1 MTIVLTTTA
10 DMNAAAQTW
19 RATGKRIGLVPT
31 MGNLHEGHLTLIR
44 LAKKHADVIVV
55 SIFVNPTQFGP
66 NEDYAAY
73 PRTFAA
79 DRARCIAEGVDIIF
93 HPTAAEMYPPDTSI
107 RVTETALSQT
117 LCGAS
122 RPGHFD
128 GVCTIVSKL
137 FQIIQ
142 PHIAIFG
149 EKDAQQLRII
159 RRLVR
164 DQNYPIQII
173 PAPTAREPDGLACS
187 SRNNNLTPAQ
197 RPQATSLHRALT
209 RAEQLFAAG
218 ERHPPRLIAAMR
230 ETITATAPDAKIDY
244 ISIVDDE
251 TLQPITG
258 PITRP
263 ALAALAVW
271 VGTPRLIDNTL
282 LNPLPPPP
290 PRIENVVL
298 IGLGAIGTLYA
309 AQCTTRNPAHFRVL
323 ADAPRIAAYQ
333 KDPPTLNGH
342 PLHLTYITPENPGP
356 PADLILVAVKAPAL
370 PAILPA
376 IAAVCA
382 PHTQILPLLN
392 GLHAQDTLARHFGPH
407 HVLHGLVHCSSAM
420 RTRHAVT
427 QNGPAKIIFGEA
439 TNTPPYTPRVQ
450 AISHYF
456 TRHHITHE
464 IPPDMR
470 HAQWRKL
477 ILNVGINQAQGI
489 YRATT
494 GQLQQNP
501 QAMQYARTLMDEA
514 AAIAAALGIPDAL
527 QIPDWAENIIRA
539 AAPDTKTSLLQD
551 LQANRETEIDIF
563 AGELIR
569 LGHHLG
575 IPTPANQHAHTTLT
589 QPK

>member
-1 MTIVLTTTA
+1 MTIVLTTAA

-142 PHIAIFG
+142 PHIAVFG
-149 EKDAQQLRII
+149 EKDAQQLRVI

-209 RAEQLFAAG
+209 RAEQLFTAG

-230 ETITATAPDAKIDY
+230 ETITTTAPDAKIDY

-271 VGTPRLIDNTL
+271 IGAPRLIDNTL

-290 PRIENVVL
+290 P
-298 IGLGAIGTLYA
+298 A
-309 AQCTTRNPAHFRVL
+309 
-323 ADAPRIAAYQ
+323 
-333 KDPPTLNGH
+333 
-342 PLHLTYITPENPGP
+342 
-356 PADLILVAVKAPAL
+356 
-370 PAILPA
+370 
-376 IAAVCA
+376 
-382 PHTQILPLLN
+382 
-392 GLHAQDTLARHFGPH
+392 
-407 HVLHGLVHCSSAM
+407 
-420 RTRHAVT
+420 
-427 QNGPAKIIFGEA
+427 
-439 TNTPPYTPRVQ
+439 
-450 AISHYF
+450 
-456 TRHHITHE
+456 
-464 IPPDMR
+464 
-470 HAQWRKL
+470 
-477 ILNVGINQAQGI
+477 
-489 YRATT
+489 
-494 GQLQQNP
+494 
-501 QAMQYARTLMDEA
+501 
-514 AAIAAALGIPDAL
+514 
-527 QIPDWAENIIRA
+527 
-539 AAPDTKTSLLQD
+539 
-551 LQANRETEIDIF
+551 
-563 AGELIR
+563 
-569 LGHHLG
+569 
-575 IPTPANQHAHTTLT
+575 
-589 QPK
+589 